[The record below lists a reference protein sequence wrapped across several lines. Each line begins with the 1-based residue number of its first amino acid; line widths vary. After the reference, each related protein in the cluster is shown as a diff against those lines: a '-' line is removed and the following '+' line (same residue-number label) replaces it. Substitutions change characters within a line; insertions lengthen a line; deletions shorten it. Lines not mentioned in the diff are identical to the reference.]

1 MKSAILIFF
10 PDRLGVPGKD
20 FDALIY
26 LSSVISFDMLIKSDH
41 LIGHAIEI

>member
-1 MKSAILIFF
+1 MKSAILFF
-10 PDRLGVPGKD
+10 LDRLVVPRKD